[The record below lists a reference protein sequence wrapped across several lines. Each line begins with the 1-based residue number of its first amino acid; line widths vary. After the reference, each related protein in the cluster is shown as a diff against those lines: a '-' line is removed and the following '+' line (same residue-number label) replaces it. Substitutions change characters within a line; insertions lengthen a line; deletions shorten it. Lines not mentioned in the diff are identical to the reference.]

1 MRGLWSGLV
10 GAGLIAASG
19 APSLAQ
25 KAGAMFDK
33 PASTKTLGKDDAP
46 KVICTAYSDVV
57 VREVQDGPSAEKAML
72 LRGSTAPCEA
82 KAPAGAIMLETEGL
96 YLLGRVG
103 GHLVFSALDPHGAV
117 DFSVVDARS
126 GKVVVSDGTHGTPQF
141 KSVRAADGVTTLVYR
156 RGINA
161 PCSLANSGARCWG
174 SLVDDGK
181 IPDSLARP
189 APNPSICAA
198 SYKKEKS
205 PKDNPSIISFDVETT
220 IDAAGKVMTVAK
232 GKVACDPLP

>member
-10 GAGLIAASG
+10 AACLTLAAG

-25 KAGAMFDK
+25 KAGAIFDK
-33 PASTKTLGKDDAP
+33 PVSTRMFGKDDAP
-46 KVICTAYSDVV
+46 KVICTVYADGA

-72 LRGSTAPCEA
+72 LKGPNAACEA
-82 KAPAGAIMLETEGL
+82 KAPTGAITLETEGL
-96 YLLGRVG
+96 YLLGRIG
-103 GHLVFSALDPHGAV
+103 DHLVFSALDPHGAV

-126 GKVVVSDGTHGTPQF
+126 GKTVLTGGTHGTPEF
-141 KSVRAADGVTTLVYR
+141 KSARSAGSVTTLVYR

-181 IPDSLARP
+181 IPNSLARP

-198 SYKKEKS
+198 SYRKEKS
-205 PKDNPSIISFDVETT
+205 PKDNPSIVSFDAETT
-220 IDAAGKVMTVAK
+220 IDAAGKVTTLAK
-232 GKVACDPLP
+232 GKVACDPMP

>member
-1 MRGLWSGLV
+1 M
-10 GAGLIAASG
+10 
-19 APSLAQ
+19 
-25 KAGAMFDK
+25 
-33 PASTKTLGKDDAP
+33 
-46 KVICTAYSDVV
+46 
-57 VREVQDGPSAEKAML
+57 REVQDGPSAEKAML

-103 GHLVFSALDPHGAV
+103 GHLVFSSLDPHGAV

-126 GKVVVSDGTHGTPQF
+126 GKAVVSDGTHGTPEF

-181 IPDSLARP
+181 IPDVLARP

-198 SYKKEKS
+198 KKRRNRRKT
-205 PKDNPSIISFDVETT
+205 IRASFRSMSRRRSTPP
-220 IDAAGKVMTVAK
+220 ARS
-232 GKVACDPLP
+232 